1 MKSDTNNIDDLFL
14 EFAKDKL
21 KDRFYNLVY
30 TSKVNEDENVFIV
43 GNCEGVDNIKNLSN
57 GLFGAISDHLLKS
70 KKQDQDIFVDINNL
84 KNLLDKIIYYL

>member
-1 MKSDTNNIDDLFL
+1 MILCNCSDNSKDENIVN
-14 EFAKDKL
+14 EDK
-21 KDRFYNLVY
+21 N
-30 TSKVNEDENVFIV
+30 KVNEDKNVFIV

-70 KKQDQDIFVDINNL
+70 EKQDQDIFVDINNL